1 MSSCSES
8 IEDYL
13 YSQEKIKNNMLK
25 LKEECSDKVLS
36 FMLSRESKHTIQN
49 LIDCTWSDFSDKK
62 HLLKITKLK
71 CDDL

>member
-13 YSQEKIKNNMLK
+13 YAKEKIKKNMSK
-25 LKEECSDKVLS
+25 LKEECPDKVLN
-36 FMLSRESKHTIQN
+36 FMLQKESENTIKK

-62 HLLKITKLK
+62 HISKISKMK
-71 CDDL
+71 CRDL